1 MSKYHSL
8 PTVFSGNDYKAAISA
23 IEAYRMDWQPP
34 PTIQRRKKKTH
45 TLSLSLSLSPS
56 PLSPLHSSTP
66 PLCFIQDPHPHCSAG
81 LNLVLFQSKEPL
93 LKYLRSLPWE
103 RTQA

>member
-8 PTVFSGNDYKAAISA
+8 PTVFSGNDYKTAISA

-34 PTIQRRKKKTH
+34 PTFQKRKKTH
-45 TLSLSLSLSPS
+45 THSLPLSLSLSLSLSPRF
-56 PLSPLHSSTP
+56 PLHSSTP
-66 PLCFIQDPHPHCSAG
+66 PLGFIPDPHPHCSAG

-93 LKYLRSLPWE
+93 LKYLRPLP
-103 RTQA
+103 